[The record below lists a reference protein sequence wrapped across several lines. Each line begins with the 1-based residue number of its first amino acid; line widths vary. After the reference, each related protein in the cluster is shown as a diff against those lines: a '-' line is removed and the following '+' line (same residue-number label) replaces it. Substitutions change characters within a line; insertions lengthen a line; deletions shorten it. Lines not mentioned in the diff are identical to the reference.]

1 MNAIFSKRALA
12 CGALLFYF
20 TLGAHAQAAQ
30 GGQDAVQSESS
41 IVLEQEA
48 TDSPAAYQS
57 SNNGA
62 GALVRVVLV
71 LLLVCAGLWG
81 IMNLLKKSTRFNAAD
96 DPYLKVLA
104 SLPLSATQS
113 VRVVSVGDRAFNR
126 PRRSFLHSFDGN
138 NRPRA
143 YRFHAAGILPDR
155 RAAVAAVFVFDRKI
169 FFLCPSLPAKK
180 NAQTERPRKT
190 TTFPTRQPILRIF
203 SGDSGNGSGIRAKE
217 TSNEKTPGFLRRSL
231 SPAFRSHGDSPGSSD
246 RRFLSLGSRPGQNL
260 DKRFPACGKYSFY

>member
-41 IVLEQEA
+41 IVLEQEE

-113 VRVVSVGDRAFNR
+113 VRVVSVGDRAF
-126 PRRSFLHSFDGN
+126 LIGLADHSCTLLTEITDRELIDSMLLESSRTGG
-138 NRPRA
+138 A
-143 YRFHAAGILPDR
+143 AAAAGFSSLIAKFLPLSQ
-155 RAAVAAVFVFDRKI
+155 FTGE
-169 FFLCPSLPAKK
+169 KK
-180 NAQTERPRKT
+180 NTQTERPAKDDY
-190 TTFPTRQPILRIF
+190 L
-203 SGDSGNGSGIRAKE
+203 SDSAAD
-217 TSNEKTPGFLRRSL
+217 TADFLRRQRERLRNSGE
-231 SPAFRSHGDSPGSSD
+231 GD
-246 RRFLSLGSRPGQNL
+246 QQ
-260 DKRFPACGKYSFY
+260 